1 MRRNVKGC
9 LCLLLLLAGCE
20 EAEVRFGLEC
30 EYLDNPVGVGIA
42 DGIRLNWTLPDV
54 EGIKDDSLQVF
65 LSENREAAERMDGSC
80 LYKTLSPQ
88 SVKAYCDKADLKPA
102 TAYYW
107 RVRAKGGCV
116 SETASFVT
124 AFPLDEVQWISDGK
138 DIHDK
143 SSSCY
148 RKEVDVKPSLE
159 RAYLVVASAGLHEIR
174 INGGK
179 VGNHRLDPMF
189 TRFDKRV
196 LSVTHD
202 VTPLLHE
209 GRNEVCVQ
217 LGNGWYNHQSV
228 AVWNYD
234 KVSWRGRPCFCG
246 KLVLEYKDGKRET
259 IATDSSWTASETATV
274 FNSIYTAEHYDAR
287 KAHEVLPSFPAI
299 TVPSP
304 TEQVSPQQVRP
315 IRVVD
320 TLYCQALNKLNDS
333 LYVYA
338 FPRNIAGIVRLKVKG
353 KKGDVLR
360 LKHGELLNADGTVNT
375 GNIDYHYRPVDDSD
389 PFQVDVVTLS
399 GEEDT
404 FEPKFNYKG
413 FQYVE
418 VAASSPVK
426 MEKGDVVAL
435 EMHSDVPVKG
445 HWHSSSEILNR
456 LWKATNS
463 SYLAN
468 LFGYPTDCPQRE
480 KNGWTGD
487 AHLAIEVGL
496 YNFDVITVYE
506 KWMNDFI
513 DEQRADGTLPAIV
526 PTSGWGYDWGNGVDW
541 TSAIEI
547 IPWMIYR
554 YYGDDTLLRRMY
566 EPMKRHLD
574 HVTAEAA
581 DNYLVDWGL
590 GDWIP
595 VKSKSNVELAV
606 SVYYYVDACILSR
619 TADLLGKE
627 DDCLYYRKL
636 AGNIKD
642 AINEKYLDAASGLYA
657 SGTQTE
663 LAMPLYWGVAPDSVR
678 GKVADA
684 LNRKVIADGYH
695 LDVGVHGCKALLGA
709 LSDNGFIDTAYK
721 LATQTDF
728 PSWGYWIAQGATTL
742 HENWRTDVV
751 IDNSLNHIM
760 FGEVGAWLYKSV
772 AGIRPDADVAG
783 FEKTHVRPYF
793 PKDMQHL
800 DVSYKTSYGE
810 LRISW
815 RREEGR
821 IAYRLHVPEAMT
833 VALHAPDG
841 KTETC
846 VGGDYEFEWNE

>member
-1 MRRNVKGC
+1 MRKFVKGC
-9 LCLLLLLAGCE
+9 FCLLLLLAGGCKDV
-20 EAEVRFGLEC
+20 EVDFGLEC
-30 EYLDNPVGVGIA
+30 EYLDNPVGVDIA
-42 DGIRLNWTLPDV
+42 EGIRLNWTLPDV
-54 EGIKDDSLQVF
+54 KGIKDDSLQVF
-65 LSENREAAERMDGSC
+65 LSENREAVERMDGVC
-80 LYKTLSPQ
+80 LYKTLPPL
-88 SVKAYCDKADLKPA
+88 SVKMCCDRLDLKPA

-107 RVRAKGGCV
+107 KVRAKDGCV

-124 AFPLDEVQWISDGK
+124 AFSLDDALWISDGK
-138 DIHDK
+138 DIHEK
-143 SSSCY
+143 SSVCY
-148 RKEVDVKPSLE
+148 VKRVNVKPSLA
-159 RAYLVVASAGLHEIR
+159 RAYFVVASAGLHEIK
-174 INGGK
+174 INGDK
-179 VGNHRLDPMF
+179 VGNHCLDPMF

-196 LSVTHD
+196 LSVAHD
-202 VTPLLHE
+202 VTSFLRE
-209 GRNEVCVQ
+209 GQNELCVQ

-246 KLVLEYKDGKRET
+246 KLVLEYENGNRET
-259 IATDSSWTASETATV
+259 VSTDSSWKAKETPIV

-287 KAHEVLPSFPAI
+287 KEYETFPLVPVAV
-299 TVPSP
+299 VPSP
-304 TEQVSPQQVRP
+304 TERISPQQVRP
-315 IRVVD
+315 VRVVD
-320 TLYCQALNKLNDS
+320 TLYCQTLNKLNDS

-353 KKGDVLR
+353 KKGEVLR

-399 GEEDT
+399 GEEDL

-426 MEKGDVVAL
+426 MEKESVVAL

-456 LWKATNS
+456 LWEATNS

-496 YNFDVITVYE
+496 YNFDVITIYE
-506 KWMNDFI
+506 KWMNDFV

-541 TSAIEI
+541 TSAVEI

-566 EPMKRHLD
+566 QPMKRHLD
-574 HVTAEAA
+574 RVSEAA

-595 VKSKSNVELAV
+595 VKSKSNVELTV

-619 TADLLGKE
+619 TAKLLGKE
-627 DDCLYYRKL
+627 EDCLYYGKL
-636 AGNIKD
+636 AGNIRD
-642 AINEKYLDAASGLYA
+642 AINARYLDSSSGLYA

-663 LAMPLYWGVAPDSVR
+663 LAMPLYWGVVPDSVR
-678 GKVADA
+678 ARVADA
-684 LNRKVIADGYH
+684 LNRRVIADGYH

-728 PSWGYWIAQGATTL
+728 PSWGYWITQGATTL
-742 HENWRTDVV
+742 HENWRTDVI

-760 FGEVGAWLYKSV
+760 FGEVGAWLYKSL
-772 AGIRPDADVAG
+772 AGIRPDVDVAG
-783 FEKTHVRPYF
+783 FEKTHVCPYF
-793 PKDMQHL
+793 PEDMQHL
-800 DVSYKTSYGE
+800 DVAYKTSYGE
-810 LRISW
+810 LRIGW

-821 IAYRLHVPEAMT
+821 IVYRLHVPEAMT
-833 VALHAPDG
+833 VVLHAPG
-841 KTETC
+841 NRTEIC
-846 VGGDYEFEWNE
+846 SGGDYEFEWNE